1 MAFSLRGKRNGQ
13 TGARS
18 RWRQACE
25 EMVERQ
31 ILARGIGDERVIEAL
46 REVPRHHFAP
56 EVFRETAYADKAL
69 PIGHGQTI
77 SQPYMVAASLEA
89 LELTG
94 REKVLEIGAGSGY
107 VTALLGRLAGS
118 VRAIERV
125 PEISARARERLDSFG
140 LTNYMLWTADG
151 TYGWP
156 EEAPFDAIVSAASAP
171 EVPAPWI
178 AQLAPGGR
186 IVMPLGEGDAQ
197 TLVRLRL
204 SGAGNLL
211 PPEELVNC
219 VFVKLVGKYGWR
231 KP

>member
-1 MAFSLRGKRNGQ
+1 
-13 TGARS
+13 
-18 RWRQACE
+18 
-25 EMVERQ
+25 MVDKQ
-31 ILARGIGDERVIEAL
+31 IIARGIVDARVIEAL

-56 EVFRETAYADKAL
+56 EIFLETAYADKAL

-77 SQPYMVAASLEA
+77 SQPYMVAAALEA
-89 LELTG
+89 LELKG
-94 REKVLEIGAGSGY
+94 GEKVLEIGAGSGY
-107 VTALLGRLAGS
+107 LTALLGRLAGS

-125 PEISARARERLDSFG
+125 PELAVRARERLDSFG

-171 EVPAPWI
+171 SVPEPWMQQI
-178 AQLAPGGR
+178 APGGR
-186 IVMPLGEGDAQ
+186 IVMPLGEGEKQ
-197 TLVRLRL
+197 TLVRFRA
-204 SGAGNLL
+204 STAGEML

-219 VFVKLVGKYGWR
+219 VFVKLVGKYGWE

>member
-1 MAFSLRGKRNGQ
+1 
-13 TGARS
+13 
-18 RWRQACE
+18 
-25 EMVERQ
+25 MVDKQ
-31 ILARGIGDERVIEAL
+31 IIARGIADARVIEAL

-56 EVFRETAYADKAL
+56 DIFLETAYADKAL

-77 SQPYMVAASLEA
+77 SQPYMVAAALEA
-89 LELTG
+89 LELRG

-107 VTALLGRLAGS
+107 LTALLGRLAGS

-125 PEISARARERLDSFG
+125 PELAVRARERLDSFG

-171 EVPAPWI
+171 RVPEPWMQQI
-178 AQLAPGGR
+178 APGGR
-186 IVMPLGEGDAQ
+186 IVMPLGEGEKQ
-197 TLVRLRL
+197 TLVRYRVSE
-204 SGAGNLL
+204 SGQMLA
-211 PPEELVNC
+211 PEELVNC
-219 VFVKLVGKYGWR
+219 VFVKLVGKYGWE

>member
-1 MAFSLRGKRNGQ
+1 MAFSLNGRKENRWR
-13 TGARS
+13 RS
-18 RWRQACE
+18 RG
-25 EMVERQ
+25 EMVDKQ
-31 ILARGIGDERVIEAL
+31 IIARGIVDARVIEAL

-56 EVFRETAYADKAL
+56 EIFLETAYADKAL

-77 SQPYMVAASLEA
+77 SQPYMVAAALEA
-89 LELTG
+89 LELKG
-94 REKVLEIGAGSGY
+94 GEKVLEIGAGSGY
-107 VTALLGRLAGS
+107 LTALLGRLAGS

-125 PEISARARERLDSFG
+125 PELAVRARERLDSFG

-171 EVPAPWI
+171 SVPEPWMQQI
-178 AQLAPGGR
+178 APGGR
-186 IVMPLGEGDAQ
+186 IVMPLGEGEKQ
-197 TLVRLRL
+197 TLVRFRA
-204 SGAGNLL
+204 STAGEML

-219 VFVKLVGKYGWR
+219 VFVKLVGKYGWE